1 MLKHIKIKG
10 KLLIGIL
17 ITMIILIV
25 TGTVLYIGN
34 EEVKELA
41 HEMHDEY
48 LIRIEI
54 SGHIKDAANELLR
67 VQEMYNLTGQSVYL
81 DEVSKDLDILQSEVE
96 EIKAL
101 TVLHPELTQLKD
113 QVKTIEEDI
122 LKFQS
127 LTEESIL
134 TLKHIEE
141 ATLHITEISEEIT
154 QLVETFIHDHQKLMD
169 QLLEA
174 EVLNK
179 DEIIKVFEQMKI
191 IDEIKL
197 QFTHVLEVFFQSNT
211 SGDYSLMDKE
221 WEKLNQINDSLEKAI
236 SEASDN
242 DQVIMQTLQEDIDAY
257 HESINELIEAQEHMN
272 DNNHDIENIVKDLVS
287 IAEIIRSEG
296 MADGIQG
303 AEVTIDRVNTAEF
316 SLILGF
322 LLAIVLSIV
331 VNLYIANSITK
342 PLKMIVTANKAMGE
356 LDFSKDYPEVD
367 QLAKRKDEIGI
378 LSFSTHEVLINIRQS
393 LNMMQEA
400 VLDLSSTA
408 EESMAIAENIDSSTE
423 NQMQL
428 MDEVSTAMN
437 DMAISINET
446 AENVSELAL
455 FISESN
461 ESGGKIVD
469 QSEEAIR
476 FSQIGKDKMYDV
488 TTAMKSIVDQMK
500 ALEGSITR
508 LSVSADEIRSIIA
521 IINEI
526 AEQTNLLA
534 LNAAIEAARAGEA
547 GKGFAV
553 VAEEIRKLAED
564 STKSTEKISDLV
576 NNMED
581 VIGETV
587 NISTASKDTVD
598 NSQHYISETNETFE
612 LIFESVN
619 LNNKM
624 AKNIICKLDDMNAS
638 GQSVASTSEEQAA
651 SSEEITSSVYNVS
664 NISKEVSAGGKQMS
678 IAAENVANVSVLIDE
693 LVNKFKI

>member
-17 ITMIILIV
+17 ITMIILIT
-25 TGTVLYIGN
+25 TGIVIYIGN

-67 VQEMYNLTGQSVYL
+67 VQEMYSLTGQSVYL
-81 DEVSKDLDILQSEVE
+81 DEVLKDIDILKSEVE

-113 QVKTIEEDI
+113 QVRIIQEDI
-122 LKFQS
+122 IKFES
-127 LTEESIL
+127 LIEESIL
-134 TLKHIEE
+134 TLDHLDS
-141 ATLHITEISEEIT
+141 ANLHITEYSVEISHLI
-154 QLVETFIHDHQKLMD
+154 ETFIHEHEDIMD
-169 QLLEA
+169 QLLKE
-174 EVLNK
+174 EVINK
-179 DEIIKVFEQMKI
+179 DETIKVFEQMKVI
-191 IDEIKL
+191 EEVNLK
-197 QFTHVLEVFFQSNT
+197 FTHVLEVFFQSNS
-211 SGDYSLMDKE
+211 SGDYSMMDEE
-221 WEKLNQINDSLEKAI
+221 WEKLNQVKETLNQAI
-236 SEASDN
+236 KDASEE
-242 DQVIMQTLQEDIDAY
+242 DQVIMQTLYKDIDAY
-257 HESINELIEAQEHMN
+257 HEAVDELIEAQEHMN
-272 DNNHDIENIVKDLVS
+272 ANNHEIEAIVGDLVA

-296 MADGIQG
+296 MADGMHG
-303 AEVTIDRVNTAEF
+303 AEVTVDKVNAVEMT
-316 SLILGF
+316 LIIGF
-322 LLAIVLSIV
+322 VLAILLSII
-331 VNLYIANSITK
+331 VNFYIANGITK
-342 PLKMIVTANKAMGE
+342 PLKAIVSANKAMGN

-367 QLAKRKDEIGI
+367 QLTKRKDEIGI
-378 LSFSTHEVLINIRQS
+378 LSLSTHEVLINIRQT
-393 LNMMQEA
+393 LNSMQEA

-437 DMAISINET
+437 DMAISINDT
-446 AENVSELAL
+446 AESVSDLAL

-461 ESGGKIVD
+461 DSGGKIVS

-476 FSQIGKDKMYDV
+476 FSQVGKDKMYEV
-488 TTAMKSIVDQMK
+488 TTAMASIVDQMK
-500 ALEGSITR
+500 SLEGSITR

-521 IINEI
+521 IINAI

-598 NSQHYISETNETFE
+598 SSQHYISETNETFE
-612 LIFESVN
+612 LIFDSVS
-619 LNNKM
+619 LNNEL
-624 AKNIICKLDDMNAS
+624 ANDIIRKLDDMNGA

-651 SSEEITSSVYNVS
+651 SSEEISSSVINVS
-664 NISKEVSAGGKQMS
+664 NISKEVSAGGRQMS